1 MSRTRPLTA
10 IATALLLV
18 AGCGTGEK
26 STRPEPRAKPRT
38 VKPDDVPCAEL
49 RTRTATHRLARK
61 LVDRVVAPEHQK
73 ERETIGIIGESLYAT
88 CRQPR
93 LPGVKNMA
101 AYRPVK
107 PVLAAIQRDF
117 DEEEISGG

>member
-1 MSRTRPLTA
+1 
-10 IATALLLV
+10 
-18 AGCGTGEK
+18 
-26 STRPEPRAKPRT
+26 
-38 VKPDDVPCAEL
+38 VKPDAVPCADL
-49 RTRTATHRLARK
+49 RTRTAAHRLARK
-61 LVDRVVAPEHQK
+61 LVDRVVAPEHQR

-93 LPGVKNMA
+93 LAGVKNMA

-117 DEEEISGG
+117 DEDEINGG